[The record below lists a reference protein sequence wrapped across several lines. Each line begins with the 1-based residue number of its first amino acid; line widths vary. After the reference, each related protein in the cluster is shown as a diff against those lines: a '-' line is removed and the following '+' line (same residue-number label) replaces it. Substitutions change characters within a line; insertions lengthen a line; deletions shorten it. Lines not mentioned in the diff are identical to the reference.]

1 MRIHF
6 VVHESFEAPGAFE
19 QWAKHRG
26 YGIGYSRL
34 YAGEALA
41 ETIDDIDMLIVMGG
55 PQTPD
60 TTTAECPHFDAQ
72 AESRVIAAC
81 IDADRAVIGVCLGAQ
96 LIGEALGA
104 RFEHSPETEIGSFP
118 ITLTA
123 DGLASDR
130 FAGFERSFHV
140 GHWHNDM
147 PGLTAES
154 KVLATSAGCPR
165 QIVEYGPLVYGFQC
179 HMEFNRTVV
188 EGLIEHAADELVA
201 LSERRFVQPPEEL
214 RRNGYDAMND
224 MLFTFLDR
232 LTADYAQR
240 APGTSGQGASRR
252 SRPGTTWFVTI
263 RQAAG
268 C

>member
-19 QWAKHRG
+19 EWAKVRG
-26 YGIGYSRL
+26 YEVGYSQL
-34 YAGEALA
+34 YAGETVPD
-41 ETIDDIDMLIVMGG
+41 TIDGIDMLIVMGG

-60 TTTAECPHFDAQ
+60 TTTAKCPHFDAH
-72 AESRVIAAC
+72 AERRLITTCV
-81 IDADRAVIGVCLGAQ
+81 DAGRAVIGVCLGAQ

-104 RFEHSPETEIGSFP
+104 RFERSPETEIGSFP

-130 FAGFERSFHV
+130 FAGLERTFEV

-147 PGLTAES
+147 PGLTEAS

-165 QIVEYGPLVYGFQC
+165 QIVEYGPFVYGFQC
-179 HMEFNRTVV
+179 HMEFNRAVV
-188 EGLIEHAADELVA
+188 EGLIEHSADELVA
-201 LSERRFVQPPEEL
+201 LSRRRFVQQPEEL

-224 MLFTFLDR
+224 TLFSFLDQ
-232 LTADYAQR
+232 LTADYCA
-240 APGTSGQGASRR
+240 TSADLR
-252 SRPGTTWFVTI
+252 T
-263 RQAAG
+263 
-268 C
+268 